1 MPRYFLIDR
10 AFLKASNEA
19 SARNHEPGD
28 TIEFDGTPGTVMLA
42 LDQAAHDAKI
52 AGRTRY
58 GRVQPPTNQ
67 QRIDEAQGRRRLN
80 GSQRKMLAEAEA
92 QIVKAE

>member
-10 AFLKASNEA
+10 AYVRASNEA

-28 TIEFDGTPGTVMLA
+28 TIEFDGVPGTVMLA

-52 AGRTRY
+52 ACRTQN
-58 GRVQPPTNQ
+58 GRVQPPTTQ

-80 GSQRKMLAEAEA
+80 GSQRKLVAEAEA
-92 QIVKAE
+92 HIQ